1 VLCCRKLKGNPGR
14 IAKPAMHE
22 SALTASGMPTTPAP
36 AKFCTKLSCNC
47 QDVAFPAGSEE
58 AASQRRP
65 DETRKCGSHPAAL
78 WCGSPQQKK
87 GPQIPQ
93 LLQQM
98 QIAVP
103 QEQQGALCPAFPAVG
118 LPCKRSLAHDSR
130 PSKGGTEH
138 ARTVGESHAYGAV
151 GNKNASSQ
159 LVISGLERMAREWPH
174 VRVEVSP
181 AVASCIV
188 QVLSMRAAQAEG
200 RSCNSMD
207 LDTHAAYGDVGSKV
221 ESTHLC
227 SAAMAILEK
236 HSEEFEISSAQ
247 MQSLDGQAGQ
257 ELSVQGVGAGPSP
270 PRTTTKEGA
279 IVADIPVTLA
289 NDGAG
294 GALHLATAIATRV
307 PDSSLLEA
315 KVPIKDCIFVQDQH
329 KNRCVRALVHH
340 RHDEGEALPALL
352 SKHQVQMLAWP
363 ERHGRIVGKQPLK
376 VKRCQRRCCFA
387 LVSCL

>member
-1 VLCCRKLKGNPGR
+1 VLCCRKLKGNPAR
-14 IAKPAMHE
+14 IAKSAMPE

-36 AKFCTKLSCNC
+36 EKFCTKLSCNC
-47 QDVAFPAGSEE
+47 RDVAFPAGSEE

-65 DETRKCGSHPAAL
+65 DESRKCGSHPAAL
-78 WCGSPQQKK
+78 WGGSPQQKKK

-138 ARTVGESHAYGAV
+138 ALRTVGESHAYGTV

-159 LVISGLERMAREWPH
+159 LIISGLERMAREWPH

-207 LDTHAAYGDVGSKV
+207 LDTHAAYGDVGSNV
-221 ESTHLC
+221 ESTSLC

-236 HSEEFEISSAQ
+236 HLEEFEISSARV
-247 MQSLDGQAGQ
+247 QSMDGQAGQ
-257 ELSVQGVGAGPSP
+257 ELSVQGVSAGPSP
-270 PRTTTKEGA
+270 PQTTTKEGA

-294 GALHLATAIATRV
+294 GALHLATEIATRG

-329 KNRCVRALVHH
+329 KNRRARGLVHH
-340 RHDEGEALPALL
+340 CQDEGEALSALL
-352 SKHQVQMLAWP
+352 SKH
-363 ERHGRIVGKQPLK
+363 
-376 VKRCQRRCCFA
+376 
-387 LVSCL
+387 